1 LERIGRVLD
10 ELLHKMGVAKAV
22 KGHLAIRAWPEVVG
36 DVLSRHTKAVAVR
49 NRKLVVLT
57 DSPAWAQELSMQRR
71 EWLEGLR
78 SVLGDEHVIDDILFR
93 TGTVDRR
100 EARVAPP
107 PQPAGGWC
115 GAGLPDSWL
124 TAEDERWIEEM
135 ASSIE
140 DAELRQRWKNV
151 LKEEKKRY
159 RWKVMSNWKP
169 CETCGALL
177 PPQDQGP
184 LCPSCSR
191 EIEGRVQ
198 HAADVLRECPWL
210 SLDELREQVGG
221 LSPSEYEAA
230 RERLV
235 AEWTEQAKLAKEP
248 YTILQALTMLL
259 KTSSDV
265 SEEEMGEVL
274 PADLRPLLRRAGQD
288 GGAAKCSC
296 T

>member
-1 LERIGRVLD
+1 MERIGQVLD
-10 ELLHKMGVAKAV
+10 QLLEKMGVAKGL
-22 KGHLAIRAWPEVVG
+22 KRHLAIQAWPTVVGEVVA
-36 DVLSRHTKAVAVR
+36 RHTRAVAVR
-49 NRKLVVLT
+49 NRKLIVLT

-78 SVLGDEHVIDDILFR
+78 SALGDDGVIEDILFR
-93 TGTVDRR
+93 TGVVGQ
-100 EARVAPP
+100 EQVGVSPAPP
-107 PQPAGGWC
+107 PAGGWC
-115 GAGLPDSWL
+115 GADLPDSWL
-124 TAEDERWIEEM
+124 TAEDERWIEQM

-140 DAELRQRWKNV
+140 DAALSQRWKHV

-169 CETCGALL
+169 CERCGALL

-184 LCPSCSR
+184 MCPSCSR
-191 EIEGRVQ
+191 ELEARVQ
-198 HAADVLRECPWL
+198 HATDLLRECPWL
-210 SLDELREQVGG
+210 SLDALREQVGG

-235 AEWTEQAKLAKEP
+235 AEWTEEAKGAEEP

-259 KTSSDV
+259 RSSSDV

-288 GGAAKCSC
+288 GGVAKCSC